1 MAEGVVSML
10 LQGLS
15 NPIIQE
21 LKFLGGVGD
30 QVENAQ
36 TQLQIMQGYLKDVDV
51 RQESNE
57 AIRICVASVRD
68 STYDLEDVIE
78 TFVLKVASK
87 RKASVL
93 TRFTGIFIKGVNL
106 HQIRSKIEKITTK
119 ISQLSSILPSL
130 NLHQTREGGGDTSFR
145 RQQER
150 RIVYPHI
157 VEPHVVGLVGG
168 IEILATHL
176 IKEKGPR
183 LSIISIVLLGCVSLN
198 NAKEKKFWK
207 KF

>member
-1 MAEGVVSML
+1 MAEGVVSIL

-21 LKFLGGVGD
+21 FQFLGGVGD

-36 TQLQIMQGYLKDVDV
+36 TQLQIIQGYLKDADV
-51 RQESNE
+51 RQGRNE
-57 AIRICVASVRD
+57 AIRIWVASVRD
-68 STYDLEDVIE
+68 AAYDLEDVIE
-78 TFVLKVASK
+78 TFVLKMASK

-106 HQIRSKIEKITTK
+106 HQIGSKIEKITTK
-119 ISQLSSILPSL
+119 ISLLSSILPSL
-130 NLHQTREGGGDTSFR
+130 NLHQTRESGGDTSFR

-150 RIVYPHI
+150 RIAYPHI

-168 IEILATHL
+168 TEILATHL

-183 LSIISIVLLGCVSLN
+183 VVSIWGSRFVCRQKWFPLRTAVV
-198 NAKEKKFWK
+198 E
-207 KF
+207 